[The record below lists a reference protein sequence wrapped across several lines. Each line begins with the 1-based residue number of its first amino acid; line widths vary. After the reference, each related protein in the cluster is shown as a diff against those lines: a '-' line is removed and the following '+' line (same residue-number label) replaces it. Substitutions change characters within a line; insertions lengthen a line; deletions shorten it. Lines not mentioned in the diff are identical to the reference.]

1 MRASEILAHRSAIL
15 SKKFIL
21 LQLTPV
27 HGAVHGETA
36 DGPVPGGGEGDS
48 LLLQRFVESVWRSE
62 AALLLMMG
70 RAWGRGGGGG
80 GGGLL
85 QAFEPAARD

>member
-1 MRASEILAHRSAIL
+1 MRASEILPHRSAIPL
-15 SKKFIL
+15 EKFIL

-27 HGAVHGETA
+27 HGAVHGEAA
-36 DGPVPGGGEGDS
+36 DGPVPGGGEGDP

-62 AALLLMMG
+62 SALLLMMG
-70 RAWGRGGGGG
+70 RARGRGG

-85 QAFEPAARD
+85 QAFEPAPRD

>member
-1 MRASEILAHRSAIL
+1 MLAHRSAIPL
-15 SKKFIL
+15 KKVIII

-27 HGAVHGETA
+27 HGAVHGEAA
-36 DGPVPGGGEGDS
+36 DGPVPGRGEGDP
-48 LLLQRFVESVWRSE
+48 LLLKRFVESVWRSE

-70 RAWGRGGGGG
+70 RARGRGGGGAAD
-80 GGGLL
+80 GLL